1 MRFRKDSLILVGFG
15 ITRLIRATPVEA
27 VLVSVT
33 LQPSYTRLVYT
44 KCALAS
50 GLESMRAF
58 KAEQPFAVHV

>member
-1 MRFRKDSLILVGFG
+1 MSFRKVTVILVGFG
-15 ITRLIRATPVEA
+15 ITRPIRATPVEA
-27 VLVSVT
+27 VWVSVT
-33 LQPSYTRLVYT
+33 LQPSYTQLAYT